1 MKIAV
6 ILTRFLKDY
15 VESYFNSLSLDCE
28 LSYYIYNDFAHAGEL
43 YLELEKSYDGFLVS
57 GPVPRAAICRRVPVL
72 TKPIVSFG
80 SNALCYYET
89 FFQVQ
94 FKEQDFYLERGYFDL
109 LEWLPETV
117 PLHQYL
123 ERGQFNQLIYKV
135 YQNTS
140 TYSLEQLCE
149 MEKKIKLKH
158 IRLWNEKKIQYS
170 VTRFSNIIQDLLDAG
185 VNTYFVYPKYEI
197 LQESVTLL
205 LQEIHLKTIVQNQNA
220 ITALNQQFSDGAS
233 VMAPQLS
240 KDPDASAPLTSR
252 SRQLSQKAGISVSY
266 ADRLLTALSA
276 MDRDCITSQAL
287 AAALHITPRSAN
299 RLLGRLSATGIFLEL
314 ERQPSFTRGR
324 PEKIYRFIPNLFHER
339 QDMVWNRRKW
349 FRSNGTY
356 STMDY
361 IQENSRIQQEAVS
374 DNADNR
380 ENTKQQK
387 VRRPGEH
394 PVRLT
399 FLSIRLNPYFRPVHF

>member
-1 MKIAV
+1 M
-6 ILTRFLKDY
+6 
-15 VESYFNSLSLDCE
+15 
-28 LSYYIYNDFAHAGEL
+28 
-43 YLELEKSYDGFLVS
+43 
-57 GPVPRAAICRRVPVL
+57 
-72 TKPIVSFG
+72 
-80 SNALCYYET
+80 
-89 FFQVQ
+89 
-94 FKEQDFYLERGYFDL
+94 
-109 LEWLPETV
+109 
-117 PLHQYL
+117 
-123 ERGQFNQLIYKV
+123 

-314 ERQPSFTRGR
+314 ERQPSLSRGR
-324 PEKIYRFIPNLFHER
+324 RKRFTSFIPNLF
-339 QDMVWNRRKW
+339 Q
-349 FRSNGTY
+349 NG
-356 STMDY
+356 
-361 IQENSRIQQEAVS
+361 RI
-374 DNADNR
+374 
-380 ENTKQQK
+380 
-387 VRRPGEH
+387 
-394 PVRLT
+394 
-399 FLSIRLNPYFRPVHF
+399 

>member
-1 MKIAV
+1 MA
-6 ILTRFLKDY
+6 
-15 VESYFNSLSLDCE
+15 
-28 LSYYIYNDFAHAGEL
+28 AG
-43 YLELEKSYDGFLVS
+43 
-57 GPVPRAAICRRVPVL
+57 
-72 TKPIVSFG
+72 
-80 SNALCYYET
+80 
-89 FFQVQ
+89 
-94 FKEQDFYLERGYFDL
+94 
-109 LEWLPETV
+109 TV

-252 SRQLSQKAGISVSY
+252 SRQLSQKPASPY
-266 ADRLLTALSA
+266 PMRTAF
-276 MDRDCITSQAL
+276 SQRCPPWTGTASHPRPWQQPCTLPPAAPTASL
-287 AAALHITPRSAN
+287 AAFRHRY
-299 RLLGRLSATGIFLEL
+299 FLEL

-324 PEKIYRFIPNLFHER
+324 PERFTSSSRTYFMNGRIWFGTAGNGSGATGHIP
-339 QDMVWNRRKW
+339 
-349 FRSNGTY
+349 
-356 STMDY
+356 
-361 IQENSRIQQEAVS
+361 
-374 DNADNR
+374 
-380 ENTKQQK
+380 
-387 VRRPGEH
+387 
-394 PVRLT
+394 
-399 FLSIRLNPYFRPVHF
+399 

>member
-314 ERQPSFTRGR
+314 ERRSRPLQGEGRKRFTS
-324 PEKIYRFIPNLFHER
+324 FIPNLFHER

-356 STMDY
+356 SIMDY
-361 IQENSRIQQEAVS
+361 IQENSR
-374 DNADNR
+374 
-380 ENTKQQK
+380 K
-387 VRRPGEH
+387 
-394 PVRLT
+394 
-399 FLSIRLNPYFRPVHF
+399 PYLITLITERTQNSKK

>member
-1 MKIAV
+1 MFPSEA
-6 ILTRFLKDY
+6 T
-15 VESYFNSLSLDCE
+15 
-28 LSYYIYNDFAHAGEL
+28 
-43 YLELEKSYDGFLVS
+43 
-57 GPVPRAAICRRVPVL
+57 P
-72 TKPIVSFG
+72 
-80 SNALCYYET
+80 CYYET

-324 PEKIYRFIPNLFHER
+324 PEKIYQFHPELI
-339 QDMVWNRRKW
+339 
-349 FRSNGTY
+349 S
-356 STMDY
+356 
-361 IQENSRIQQEAVS
+361 
-374 DNADNR
+374 
-380 ENTKQQK
+380 
-387 VRRPGEH
+387 
-394 PVRLT
+394 
-399 FLSIRLNPYFRPVHF
+399 

>member
-1 MKIAV
+1 M
-6 ILTRFLKDY
+6 ILPCRGIISGIGEILRRFPGQRTCPQGRHLPQGAGTHQ
-15 VESYFNSLSLDCE
+15 
-28 LSYYIYNDFAHAGEL
+28 AHC
-43 YLELEKSYDGFLVS
+43 FL
-57 GPVPRAAICRRVPVL
+57 RQQR
-72 TKPIVSFG
+72 
-80 SNALCYYET
+80 LCYYET

-205 LQEIHLKTIVQNQNA
+205 LQEIHLKTIVQNQKRHHGLKPA
-220 ITALNQQFSDGAS
+220 VF
-233 VMAPQLS
+233 
-240 KDPDASAPLTSR
+240 R
-252 SRQLSQKAGISVSY
+252 R
-266 ADRLLTALSA
+266 RLCHGSPAF
-276 MDRDCITSQAL
+276 Q
-287 AAALHITPRSAN
+287 
-299 RLLGRLSATGIFLEL
+299 
-314 ERQPSFTRGR
+314 R
-324 PEKIYRFIPNLFHER
+324 P
-339 QDMVWNRRKW
+339 
-349 FRSNGTY
+349 
-356 STMDY
+356 
-361 IQENSRIQQEAVS
+361 
-374 DNADNR
+374 
-380 ENTKQQK
+380 
-387 VRRPGEH
+387 
-394 PVRLT
+394 
-399 FLSIRLNPYFRPVHF
+399 

>member
-1 MKIAV
+1 MAQEEPVTVKQLNKEHIRAYMGKHTSASKSQIARE
-6 ILTRFLKDY
+6 LG
-15 VESYFNSLSLDCE
+15 LSFPTVGRLIDE
-28 LSYYIYNDFAHAGEL
+28 LCSDGEL
-43 YLELEKSYDGFLVS
+43 TGQGAGSSTGGRCACIYELNPLFSPVSYTHL
-57 GPVPRAAICRRVPVL
+57 VL

-324 PEKIYRFIPNLFHER
+324 PEKIYQFHPELI
-339 QDMVWNRRKW
+339 
-349 FRSNGTY
+349 S
-356 STMDY
+356 
-361 IQENSRIQQEAVS
+361 
-374 DNADNR
+374 
-380 ENTKQQK
+380 
-387 VRRPGEH
+387 
-394 PVRLT
+394 
-399 FLSIRLNPYFRPVHF
+399 

>member
-1 MKIAV
+1 
-6 ILTRFLKDY
+6 
-15 VESYFNSLSLDCE
+15 
-28 LSYYIYNDFAHAGEL
+28 
-43 YLELEKSYDGFLVS
+43 
-57 GPVPRAAICRRVPVL
+57 
-72 TKPIVSFG
+72 
-80 SNALCYYET
+80 
-89 FFQVQ
+89 
-94 FKEQDFYLERGYFDL
+94 
-109 LEWLPETV
+109 
-117 PLHQYL
+117 
-123 ERGQFNQLIYKV
+123 
-135 YQNTS
+135 
-140 TYSLEQLCE
+140 

-287 AAALHITPRSAN
+287 AAALHITPAAPTASLAGFPPPVYSWSWNGSRP
-299 RLLGRLSATGIFLEL
+299 LQGEGRK
-314 ERQPSFTRGR
+314 RFTS
-324 PEKIYRFIPNLFHER
+324 FIPNLFHER
-339 QDMVWNRRKW
+339 QDMIWIRRKW
-349 FRSNGTY
+349 FRISGTY
-356 STMDY
+356 SITDY

-374 DNADNR
+374 DKADNR
-380 ENTKQQK
+380 ENTKRKK
-387 VRRPGEH
+387 VRRTGNTPS
-394 PVRLT
+394 VSLFCQSVLT
-399 FLSIRLNPYFRPVHF
+399 LISVPFTFNGHSAI

>member
-15 VESYFNSLSLDCE
+15 VESYFNSLSLDC
-28 LSYYIYNDFAHAGEL
+28 AHAGEL

-220 ITALNQQFSDGAS
+220 ITA
-233 VMAPQLS
+233 
-240 KDPDASAPLTSR
+240 
-252 SRQLSQKAGISVSY
+252 
-266 ADRLLTALSA
+266 
-276 MDRDCITSQAL
+276 
-287 AAALHITPRSAN
+287 
-299 RLLGRLSATGIFLEL
+299 
-314 ERQPSFTRGR
+314 
-324 PEKIYRFIPNLFHER
+324 
-339 QDMVWNRRKW
+339 
-349 FRSNGTY
+349 
-356 STMDY
+356 
-361 IQENSRIQQEAVS
+361 
-374 DNADNR
+374 
-380 ENTKQQK
+380 
-387 VRRPGEH
+387 
-394 PVRLT
+394 
-399 FLSIRLNPYFRPVHF
+399 

>member
-252 SRQLSQKAGISVSY
+252 SRQLSQKPASPY
-266 ADRLLTALSA
+266 PMRTAF
-276 MDRDCITSQAL
+276 SQRCPPWTGTASL
-287 AAALHITPRSAN
+287 PRPWQQPCT
-299 RLLGRLSATGIFLEL
+299 LPPQ
-314 ERQPSFTRGR
+314 RQPPPWQAFRHRYFPGAGTAAVLYKGKAGKDLPVSSRTYFMNGR
-324 PEKIYRFIPNLFHER
+324 I
-339 QDMVWNRRKW
+339 
-349 FRSNGTY
+349 
-356 STMDY
+356 
-361 IQENSRIQQEAVS
+361 
-374 DNADNR
+374 
-380 ENTKQQK
+380 
-387 VRRPGEH
+387 
-394 PVRLT
+394 
-399 FLSIRLNPYFRPVHF
+399 

>member
-80 SNALCYYET
+80 SNASATTRHFSRCSLKNRT
-89 FFQVQ
+89 FIWRGGISTCWNGCRKQ
-94 FKEQDFYLERGYFDL
+94 F
-109 LEWLPETV
+109 PC
-117 PLHQYL
+117 
-123 ERGQFNQLIYKV
+123 
-135 YQNTS
+135 TS
-140 TYSLEQLCE
+140 TWSGASLTSSYTRCTRTPPPIPWSSCAR

-205 LQEIHLKTIVQNQNA
+205 LQEIQ
-220 ITALNQQFSDGAS
+220 
-233 VMAPQLS
+233 
-240 KDPDASAPLTSR
+240 
-252 SRQLSQKAGISVSY
+252 
-266 ADRLLTALSA
+266 LLTVRERRMLQRS
-276 MDRDCITSQAL
+276 MTS
-287 AAALHITPRSAN
+287 N
-299 RLLGRLSATGIFLEL
+299 RQQRTRL
-314 ERQPSFTRGR
+314 R
-324 PEKIYRFIPNLFHER
+324 
-339 QDMVWNRRKW
+339 
-349 FRSNGTY
+349 
-356 STMDY
+356 
-361 IQENSRIQQEAVS
+361 
-374 DNADNR
+374 
-380 ENTKQQK
+380 
-387 VRRPGEH
+387 RRPKA
-394 PVRLT
+394 
-399 FLSIRLNPYFRPVHF
+399 

>member
-240 KDPDASAPLTSR
+240 KDPDASAPLTSGAVSCPKKPASPYPMR
-252 SRQLSQKAGISVSY
+252 TAFSQRCPPWTGTASHPRPWQQPCTLPPAAPTASLAGFPPPVFSWSWNGSRPLQGEGRK
-266 ADRLLTALSA
+266 RF
-276 MDRDCITSQAL
+276 TS
-287 AAALHITPRSAN
+287 
-299 RLLGRLSATGIFLEL
+299 
-314 ERQPSFTRGR
+314 
-324 PEKIYRFIPNLFHER
+324 FIPNLFHER

-380 ENTKQQK
+380 ENTQNSKK
-387 VRRPGEH
+387 
-394 PVRLT
+394 
-399 FLSIRLNPYFRPVHF
+399 

>member
-43 YLELEKSYDGFLVS
+43 YLDLEKSYDGFLVS

-240 KDPDASAPLTSR
+240 KDPDTSAPLTSR

-324 PEKIYRFIPNLFHER
+324 PEKIYQFHPELI
-339 QDMVWNRRKW
+339 
-349 FRSNGTY
+349 S
-356 STMDY
+356 
-361 IQENSRIQQEAVS
+361 
-374 DNADNR
+374 
-380 ENTKQQK
+380 
-387 VRRPGEH
+387 
-394 PVRLT
+394 
-399 FLSIRLNPYFRPVHF
+399 

>member
-240 KDPDASAPLTSR
+240 KDPDTSAPLTSR

-314 ERQPSFTRGR
+314 ERQPSFT
-324 PEKIYRFIPNLFHER
+324 
-339 QDMVWNRRKW
+339 
-349 FRSNGTY
+349 
-356 STMDY
+356 MDY